1 MALPPRSTPDLRSL
15 EESRN
20 EGNGLSVV
28 ERRMLDRGKNE
39 HRETTLATTRALQVS
54 THRDLTDPASERLAN
69 ILYVYSLCR

>member
-1 MALPPRSTPDLRSL
+1 MALPPRSTSDQGWSS

-20 EGNGLSVV
+20 EGKGLSVV

-54 THRDLTDPASERLAN
+54 THRDLGRPSK
-69 ILYVYSLCR
+69 